1 MPNNCNSIFNKFF
14 VLLLSGLLFS
24 CASIYPTSGSINEY
38 RGKVMISSEN
48 YQNNSFNLKITSNE
62 SVTIIQVNK
71 AFIGNVAN
79 IELNANKKAVSS
91 YKIKSSFLDEALIN
105 YGPYFQETIFECLSG
120 SNDPLKKLIKPKEIY
135 INCLRKGNKTTF
147 NIKYKNYEVKSFLES
162 A

>member
-1 MPNNCNSIFNKFF
+1 
-14 VLLLSGLLFS
+14 
-24 CASIYPTSGSINEY
+24 
-38 RGKVMISSEN
+38 MISSEN
-48 YQNNSFNLKITSNE
+48 YQNNSFNLKVTSNE

-105 YGPYFQETIFECLSG
+105 YGPYFQENIFECLSG
-120 SNDPLKKLIKPKEIY
+120 SNDPLKKSIKPKEIY
-135 INCLRKGNKTTF
+135 TNCFRKGNKITF
-147 NIKYKNYEVKSFLES
+147 NIKFKNYEVKIFLES

>member
-14 VLLLSGLLFS
+14 VLLLSGLFYS

-38 RGKVMISSEN
+38 SGKIMISSEN

-79 IELNANKKAVSS
+79 IELNASKIAVSS
-91 YKIKSSFLDEALIN
+91 YKIKNNFLKEALIN
-105 YGPYFQETIFECLSG
+105 HGPYFQQTIFECLSG
-120 SNDPLKKLIKPKEIY
+120 NHNPIKKLIRPKDLDIK
-135 INCLRKGNKTTF
+135 CFTKGNKTSF

>member
-1 MPNNCNSIFNKFF
+1 
-14 VLLLSGLLFS
+14 
-24 CASIYPTSGSINEY
+24 
-38 RGKVMISSEN
+38 MISSEN
-48 YQNNSFNLKITSNE
+48 YQNNSFNLKVTSNE

-91 YKIKSSFLDEALIN
+91 YKIKSNFLEEALIN
-105 YGPYFQETIFECLSG
+105 HGPYFQETIFECLSG
-120 SNDPLKKLIKPKEIY
+120 NHDPIKKLIGPKELY
-135 INCLRKGNKTTF
+135 INCFKKGNKTTF